1 MMKLRVFITDKENS
15 HIKNDE
21 GVDLFV
27 RDIAIEDEDR
37 RENNTLCVID
47 NWQIIFTEN
56 DEDSIVEAQMLV
68 AENTI
73 KQVTRYIECYQ
84 LLRLR
89 SDIAINQLKFKE
101 AENSDFLNLEK
112 LRMNEVQKQLKEYDS
127 EYRTIINN
135 MSFQRLGMDDISP
148 EWIVENMLNAELMC
162 QDALLDGIVV

>member
-1 MMKLRVFITDKENS
+1 MKLSVFVTDKVNS
-15 HIKNDE
+15 HMKNDD

-47 NWQIIFTEN
+47 NWQVIFTEN
-56 DEDSIVEAQMLV
+56 EENSIVKHQTLV

-73 KQVTRYIECYQ
+73 KKVTRYIECYQ

-101 AENSDFLNLEK
+101 VANSNSLNREE
-112 LRMNEVQKQLKEYDS
+112 LRMKDVQNKLKEYDS
-127 EYRTIINN
+127 EYKTILNN
-135 MSFQRLGMDDISP
+135 MSFQSLCIDDISP
-148 EWIVENMLNAELMC
+148 EWILENMLNAELMC
-162 QDALLDGIVV
+162 QDALLDGTIV